1 MIETVL
7 INDNVVKNAL
17 QLFLEEHEVVTL
29 REVAER
35 AGVSI
40 KTVSRIVNG
49 DPAVNAKT
57 RDSVQ
62 VYLQN
67 LNYIPNRAARLMRG
81 GQSSVYGLMTDAVA
95 TTPYSVDIVRGAQ
108 AAMKEQN
115 QILLIA
121 NSNGDAKQEAEFWRM
136 FQAQRVSGVIYASVY
151 HRPQDVGRPAFK
163 NAIILANCFACKSD
177 RPSLVPDDEG
187 GGYTQ
192 AEYLLKRGHRR
203 TGLLTLNPQI
213 DATRLRGIGIRCA
226 FRDAG
231 FSFDESLDQPG
242 VVGSLNNEK
251 MVAFE
256 AAVKMLSQKNRPTA
270 IICGN
275 DQVALQV
282 YSAAAHLDLHV
293 PQDLSIMGF
302 DDLTVISENLRPSL
316 TTVALPYF
324 EIGKRAVELMRESKN
339 QDEGWAPKTLV
350 PCPLIERES
359 CRTLN

>member
-1 MIETVL
+1 
-7 INDNVVKNAL
+7 L
-17 QLFLEEHEVVTL
+17 QPFWEEQDLVTL

-57 RDSVQ
+57 RDFVK
-62 VYLQN
+62 VHLQS
-67 LNYIPNRAARLMRG
+67 LNYIPNQAARLMRG

-108 AAMKEQN
+108 AALKEQN
-115 QILLIA
+115 QTLLIA
-121 NSNGDAKQEAEFWRM
+121 NSNGDATQEAEFWRM
-136 FQAQRVSGVIYASVY
+136 FRAQRVSGVIYASVFHRAHDMGHPAY
-151 HRPQDVGRPAFK
+151 HDSIV
-163 NAIILANCFACKSD
+163 LANCYAGAAD
-177 RPSLVPDDEG
+177 RPSLIPDDEA

-203 TGLLTLNPQI
+203 IGLLTLIPQI
-213 DATRLRGIGIRCA
+213 DATRLRGLGIRRA
-226 FRDAG
+226 FKDA
-231 FSFDESLDQPG
+231 SVAFDENLDQQG
-242 VVGSLNNEK
+242 MVGQVHSEK

-256 AAVKMLSQKNRPTA
+256 AAVKMLQQKNRPTA

-275 DQVALQV
+275 DAVALQV

-302 DDLTVISENLRPSL
+302 DDLKVISENLRPSL
-316 TTVALPYF
+316 TSVALLYF
-324 EIGKRAVELMRESKN
+324 EIGRRAVELMRESKN
-339 QDEGWAPKTLV
+339 QDEGWAPKILV
-350 PCPLIERES
+350 PCPLVERES

>member
-1 MIETVL
+1 M
-7 INDNVVKNAL
+7 
-17 QLFLEEHEVVTL
+17 VTL

-62 VYLQN
+62 VHLQH
-67 LNYIPNRAARLMRG
+67 LNYVPNQAARLMRG
-81 GQSSVYGLMTDAVA
+81 VQSSVYGLMTDAVA

-108 AAMKEQN
+108 AALKEQN
-115 QILLIA
+115 QTLLIA
-121 NSNGDAKQEAEFWRM
+121 NSNGDVEQEAEFWRM
-136 FQAQRVSGVIYASVY
+136 FRAQRVSGVIYASVF
-151 HRPQDVGRPAFK
+151 HRPHELGQPSYNDS
-163 NAIILANCFACKSD
+163 IILANCFASASD
-177 RPSLVPDDEG
+177 RPSLVPDDEA

-203 TGLLTLNPQI
+203 IGVLTLIPQI
-213 DATRLRGIGIRCA
+213 DATRLRGLGIRRA
-226 FRDAG
+226 FKDAG
-231 FSFDESLDQPG
+231 VGFDESLDQQG
-242 VVGSLNNEK
+242 MIGMVHGEQ

-256 AAVKMLSQKNRPTA
+256 AAVKMLQNKNRPTA

-275 DQVALQV
+275 DAVALQV

-302 DDLTVISENLRPSL
+302 DDLKVISENLRPSL

-324 EIGKRAVELMRESKN
+324 EIGRRAVELMRESKN
-339 QDEGWAPKTLV
+339 QTEGWSPKILV
-350 PCPLIERES
+350 PCPLVERES

>member
-1 MIETVL
+1 M
-7 INDNVVKNAL
+7 A
-17 QLFLEEHEVVTL
+17 TL

-40 KTVSRIVNG
+40 KTVSRIVND

-57 RDSVQ
+57 RKAVEAHIHA
-62 VYLQN
+62 
-67 LNYIPNRAARLMRG
+67 LNYVPNHAARLMRG

-95 TTPYSVDIVRGAQ
+95 TTPYSVDIVRGVQ
-108 AAMKEQN
+108 AALREQG
-115 QILLIA
+115 QTLLIA
-121 NSNGDAKQEAEFWRM
+121 DSHGDPKQELEFWRM
-136 FQAQRVSGVIYASVY
+136 FRAQRVSGVIYAAMF
-151 HRPQDVGRPAFK
+151 HRAQDVGHPAFK
-163 NAIILANCFACKSD
+163 ESIILANCFASHAD
-177 RPSLVPDDEG
+177 RPSLIPDDEG
-187 GGYTQ
+187 GGYAQ

-203 TGLLTLNPQI
+203 IGLLTLVPQLE
-213 DATRLRGIGIRCA
+213 ATRLRGVGIRRA
-226 FRDAG
+226 FKNAG
-231 FSFDESLDQPG
+231 ITFDETLDQRG
-242 VVGSLNNEK
+242 MEGELGREN
-251 MVAFE
+251 MIAFD
-256 AAVKMLSQKNRPTA
+256 AAVKLLSMKNRPTA

-324 EIGKRAVELMRESKN
+324 EIGKRAVELMRETKN
-339 QDEGWAPKTLV
+339 QAEGWAPKILV
-350 PCPLIERES
+350 PCPLVERHS